1 MKNLL
6 LFVALLLCLSGSAQQ
21 IEKGLTASNNV
32 FIGFYEYK
40 PVDYSANPNTKYPL
54 IIFLHGIG
62 ERGNGTTELSR
73 VAANA
78 IPRYIKD
85 GDPMTFTWNGKTE
98 TFLVLSPQLSN
109 SYGWWQPFYVEEML
123 NYAKQNL
130 RVDTNRVI
138 LTGLSLGGGGVWTY
152 AAGSLSN
159 AKKLAAISPVC
170 PTCQNYDWCN
180 ISKANLP
187 TWAFHAAD
195 DGTTPASCTG
205 SATNAISACTGNA
218 TKAYFT
224 LWPTGQHWIWDRAF
238 DRGYQYQNP
247 NVYEWWMAQNKS
259 LAPNKRP
266 VANAG
271 ADLGTTTG
279 SGSTTLNGAASTDAD
294 GNVVR
299 YVWRLVS
306 GPSQVAITNASST
319 AATTTVS
326 GLTVAG
332 TYKFELKAVD
342 NRADWTTD
350 EVNVTVTAGGTPPP
364 PGPTPDPNPT
374 PTNNRPAVSNAGAD
388 QTVTLP
394 VSSITLNGS
403 ASSDPDGAVKAYEW
417 HKVSGPAATITNYKN
432 VTTTVTGLSAGTY
445 IFKLV
450 VWGDNWMPATPDTMV
465 VTVKPAPVVNVA
477 PVAVAGQDEAI
488 TLPSNSVVLNGAAS
502 YDNDGTVATYAWTK
516 INGPASCAISNAN
529 AANAV
534 AGSLAQGTYSFRL
547 QVTDDKNALSA
558 DTLVVTVKAAPVTGN
573 QNVITKAGDDI
584 TITLPINK
592 TILDGSGTYDPD
604 GETKAYTWRQISGPS
619 QSTITDPKSSIAL
632 ASNLVAGTYKYEL
645 RAWGDNWVPVPDTM
659 IVTVKAPVAGGNIA
673 PVVNAGT
680 GITIKLPVNTVTLN
694 GSATYDLDGTI
705 ASYQWS
711 KISGPAQHTI
721 VDASAATTAV
731 INLVAGTYKFRLQ
744 ATDNSNA
751 VNDDTVTV
759 QVDTQGN
766 TPPVAIGG
774 NDIAITLPISSVN
787 VDGSASYDIDGDIK
801 AYTWRKISG
810 PDSYTIAANKSA
822 KTTISNLVNGTY
834 RFELM
839 VWGDNYYPGADTITI
854 TVADIVS
861 AMSGNAAAQRITE
874 SMIAP
879 ALKVYPSPAKDNI
892 TLQYQDNVNGQTS
905 AIIYDMSGKIVA
917 QMSFNKDRAVYN
929 RNLNVSTLQPGIYQV
944 TVIGKDKKLVTSFVK
959 Q

>member
-6 LFVALLLCLSGSAQQ
+6 LFVALFACLAGNAQQ
-21 IEKGLTASNNV
+21 VAKGLTAANNV

-40 PVDYSANPNTKYPL
+40 PVDYNANPNTKYPL

-109 SYGWWQPFYVEEML
+109 SYGWWQPFYVDEML
-123 NYAKQNL
+123 GYAKQNL
-130 RVDTNRVI
+130 RIDTNRVI
-138 LTGLSLGGGGVWTY
+138 LAGLSLGGGGVWTY

-159 AKKLAAISPVC
+159 AKKLAAISPAC

-205 SATNAISACTGNA
+205 AATNAINACSGNA
-218 TKAYFT
+218 VKSYFT

-247 NVYEWWMAQNKS
+247 NVYEWWLAQNKS

-271 ADLGTTTG
+271 ADINITTG
-279 SGSTTLNGAASTDAD
+279 AASATLTGAASTDAD
-294 GNVVR
+294 GNIVR

-306 GPSQVAITNASST
+306 GPSQVAITTASGT
-319 AATTTVS
+319 AASTTVS

-342 NRADWTTD
+342 NRADWTVD
-350 EVNVTVTAGGTPPP
+350 EVNVIVTAGGTPPP
-364 PGPTPDPNPT
+364 PTPTDPT
-374 PTNNRPAVSNAGAD
+374 PTTTNRPAVTNAGAD
-388 QTVTLP
+388 QSVTLP
-394 VSSITLNGS
+394 LSSITLNGS

-417 HKVSGPAATITNYKN
+417 TKISGPAAIITNYKN
-432 VTTTVTGLSAGTY
+432 VTTTVTGLNAGTY
-445 IFKLV
+445 MFKLV

-465 VTVKPAPVVNVA
+465 VTVKAAPVVNNV
-477 PVAVAGQDEAI
+477 PVAMAGQDEAI
-488 TLPSNSVVLNGAAS
+488 TLPTNSAALNGAAS
-502 YDNDGTVATYAWTK
+502 YDNDGSIAAYAWTK
-516 INGPASCAISNAN
+516 ISGPSQCTISNGN

-534 AGSLAQGTYSFRL
+534 AGGLAQGTYSFRL
-547 QVTDDKNALSA
+547 QVTDDKNAVSA

-604 GETKAYTWRQISGPS
+604 GDTKAYTWRQISGPS
-619 QSTITDPKSSIAL
+619 ASIITDPKSSIAL
-632 ASNLVAGTYKYEL
+632 ASNLVAGIYTFEL

-659 IVTVKAPVAGGNIA
+659 IVTVKAPVATGNIA
-673 PVVNAGT
+673 PIVNAGT

-694 GSATYDLDGTI
+694 GAASYDLDGTI
-705 ASYQWS
+705 TSYQWS
-711 KISGPAQHTI
+711 KISGPAQHTF
-721 VDASAATTAV
+721 VDASAVTTAV

-744 ATDNSNA
+744 ATDNNNA

-759 QVDTQGN
+759 QVDAQGN

-774 NDIAITLPISSVN
+774 NDLAIVLPTSSVT

-810 PDSYTIAANKSA
+810 PDTYTIAAPKSA

-839 VWGDNYYPGADTITI
+839 VWGDNYYPQADTITI
-854 TVADIVS
+854 AVADMVS
-861 AMSGNAAAQRITE
+861 SLAGNPLAARISEPVVT
-874 SMIAP
+874 SS
-879 ALKVYPSPAKDNI
+879 LKIYPSPATDNI

-905 AIIYDMSGKIVA
+905 AIIYDISGKVVA
-917 QMSFNKDRAVYN
+917 QMSFNKDQPVYN
-929 RNLNVSTLQPGIYQV
+929 RNLNVSKLQPGIYQV
-944 TVIGKDKKLVTSFVK
+944 TVIGKGKKLVTSFVK